1 MKPLVLSTGPGP
13 DDLPAGRLD
22 ARSVAAPMA
31 TAGRSEADVIVI
43 GSGIGGLACAAA
55 LAQYG
60 RRVLVFE
67 RHTVAGGLTHTFERD
82 GFTWDVGV
90 HYLGQMGPG
99 QPMRRLLDWL
109 SRGRIDFASMGSVY
123 DVVHLA
129 DGFRFEFAR
138 TRAGLE
144 AGLRTA
150 FPADAEDVARFFAA
164 LDAAR
169 RVLSAPFQRRAMP
182 RWLGAAVGWLR
193 AAAVRGAWQRTTA
206 EVLEAVVR
214 SSRMRDVLCA
224 QWGDHGGRPREASF
238 AMHATIIDHYLDGA
252 WYPVG
257 GAAAF
262 ARGLIPTIEAAG
274 GAVHTGMP
282 VARVLVEG
290 GRAVGVA
297 LGDGSLH
304 RAARVISDASAQL
317 TVDALLPDEI
327 RGTAWAREVMA
338 LRPSICHVGL
348 YLGFEGDIEAAGATR
363 ANHWIFETPHI
374 DAVWDDPFGQ
384 ARSPAIFVSFPS
396 LKDPAHPR
404 TSTRHTAEIVA
415 WTDWRVFEPWA
426 DTTWSQR
433 PADYTALRESLTR
446 SLIEQFAAHFP
457 ALAPMIRVTELSTP
471 LSTVH
476 FTGHRQ
482 GAVYG
487 LNTTPERFASRA
499 LDIRTPVPG
508 LLLTGQDVVSPGVA
522 GALMGGVL
530 TAAVVEPRV
539 FLRLPR

>member
-1 MKPLVLSTGPGP
+1 MRTMSS
-13 DDLPAGRLD
+13 PATD
-22 ARSVAAPMA
+22 A
-31 TAGRSEADVIVI
+31 IVI

-55 LAQYG
+55 LALHG
-60 RRVLVFE
+60 RRVQVFE
-67 RHTVAGGLTHTFERD
+67 RHTVAGGLTHTFERN
-82 GFTWDVGV
+82 GYTWDVGV
-90 HYLGQMGPG
+90 HYLGQVGPG
-99 QPMRRLLDWL
+99 QPIRRVLDWL
-109 SRGRIDFASMGSVY
+109 SRGRIDFASMGPVY

-150 FPADAEDVARFFAA
+150 FPGGGADIARFFAA

-169 RVLSAPFQRRAMP
+169 RVQSVPFQRRAMP
-182 RWLGAAVGWLR
+182 RWLGTAIGWMR
-193 AAAVRGAWQRTTA
+193 AAAVRRAWQRTTA
-206 EVLEAVVR
+206 EVLEETVHDP
-214 SSRMRDVLCA
+214 RMRDVLCT
-224 QWGDHGGRPREASF
+224 QWGDHGGRPRVASF
-238 AMHATIIDHYLDGA
+238 AMQATIIDHYLDGA

-257 GAAAF
+257 GASAF
-262 ARGLIPTIEAAG
+262 ARGLVPTIETAG
-274 GAVHTGMP
+274 GAVHTGTP

-297 LGDGSLH
+297 LADGSVH
-304 RAARVISDASAQL
+304 RAAHVISDAGAQL
-317 TVDALLPDEI
+317 TVDTLLPEEI
-327 RGTAWAREVMA
+327 RQTTWAAEVMA
-338 LRPSICHVGL
+338 LPPSVCHVGL

-363 ANHWIFETPHI
+363 ANHWIFETPRV
-374 DAVWDDPFGQ
+374 DAVWDDPFTQ
-384 ARSPAIFVSFPS
+384 ARSPAAFVSFPS

-404 TSTRHTAEIVA
+404 APPRHTAEIVA
-415 WTDWRVFEPWA
+415 WTDWSVFEPWA
-426 DTTWSQR
+426 DTAWSRR
-433 PADYTALRESLTR
+433 PEDYTALRDSLTR
-446 SLIEQFAAHFP
+446 SLIDQFTAHFP
-457 ALAPMIRVTELSTP
+457 ALAPMIRVAELSTP

-487 LNTTPERFASRA
+487 LDTTPERFASRA

-508 LLLTGQDVVSPGVA
+508 LLLTGQDVVTPGVA